1 MALRKLLLVK
11 EVMMVKQ
18 AMFENVKRL
27 SKTINR
33 FRERIESFESN
44 VLNMLEIFFI
54 GNWQKPQAKPGSSQA
69 PGSVVPISFK
79 TTSTNLIRIDTNVAK
94 AGGLQSQGVKG
105 EVVVVYLESLT
116 TQDLKSS
123 GFPEG

>member
-33 FRERIESFESN
+33 FRERIESFESKGFI
-44 VLNMLEIFFI
+44 ML
-54 GNWQKPQAKPGSSQA
+54 
-69 PGSVVPISFK
+69 
-79 TTSTNLIRIDTNVAK
+79 
-94 AGGLQSQGVKG
+94 
-105 EVVVVYLESLT
+105 
-116 TQDLKSS
+116 
-123 GFPEG
+123 

>member
-1 MALRKLLLVK
+1 MLRWLVP
-11 EVMMVKQ
+11 EYGPQ
-18 AMFENVKRL
+18 PEKRL
-27 SKTINR
+27 RQCVMNLTAT
-33 FRERIESFESN
+33 
-44 VLNMLEIFFI
+44 LN
-54 GNWQKPQAKPGSSQA
+54 P
-69 PGSVVPISFK
+69 
-79 TTSTNLIRIDTNVAK
+79 NVAK